1 MELILSKLT
10 KTLASQGLKRMETE
24 DAVFDTDFHEA
35 VALVPV
41 PEADKKN
48 RIIDCVQ
55 PGYML
60 NEKVLR
66 HAKVVVGQ

>member
-1 MELILSKLT
+1 
-10 KTLASQGLKRMETE
+10 METE